1 MWWFKRRAVHAPAG
15 GVAPRLLMPLM
26 AALTL
31 TACGWHLQGAFHLPS
46 EFSPVYVQDS
56 GSGTRLGYELRDQL
70 RLAGVAEAASAKDAQ
85 AVIVISGDRIQR
97 QLLAVDSAGKGRDYA
112 VILRT
117 DYEVLRAGK
126 SLQPRRSVQRRR
138 DYLVSESQ
146 SDPLTDE
153 QRALEITDALRHEL
167 AREILRQ
174 LVVQTKA
181 SHETTP

>member
-1 MWWFKRRAVHAPAG
+1 MLWFRRRVKLMRAKGMAL
-15 GVAPRLLMPLM
+15 RLPMVLV

-31 TACGWHLQGAFHLPS
+31 TACGWRLQGAFHLPP

-56 GSGTRLGYELRDQL
+56 GSGSRLGYELRDQL
-70 RLAGVAEAASAKDAQ
+70 RLAGVTQTDSQKQAQ

-112 VILRT
+112 VILRA

-138 DYLVSESQ
+138 DYLVSEAEG
-146 SDPLTDE
+146 DPLTDE
-153 QRALEITDALRHEL
+153 LRALEITDALRREV

-174 LVVQTKA
+174 LTIQAEAK
-181 SHETTP
+181 P

>member
-1 MWWFKRRAVHAPAG
+1 MWWFKRRAVHAPARG
-15 GVAPRLLMPLM
+15 AALRLLMLLM

-31 TACGWHLQGAFHLPS
+31 TACGWHLQGAFHLPP

-56 GSGTRLGYELRDQL
+56 GSGSRLGYELRDQL
-70 RLAGVAEAASAKDAQ
+70 RLAGVTQTDFLKQAQ
-85 AVIVISGDRIQR
+85 AVIVISGDRVQR

-112 VILRT
+112 VILRA

-138 DYLVSESQ
+138 DYLVSEAEG
-146 SDPLTDE
+146 DPLTDE
-153 QRALEITDALRHEL
+153 LRALEISDALRREV

-174 LVVQTKA
+174 LTIQAEAK
-181 SHETTP
+181 P

>member
-1 MWWFKRRAVHAPAG
+1 MWWFERRAVHAPAG
-15 GVAPRLLMPLM
+15 GVALRLLMLLM

-31 TACGWHLQGAFHLPS
+31 TACGWHLQGAFHLPP

-56 GSGTRLGYELRDQL
+56 SSGTRLGYELRDQL
-70 RLAGVAEAASAKDAQ
+70 RLAGVPQTDSPKQAQ

-97 QLLAVDSAGKGRDYA
+97 QLLAVDSSGKGRDYA
-112 VILRT
+112 VILRAN
-117 DYEVLRAGK
+117 YEVLRAGK

-138 DYLVSESQ
+138 DYLVSERE

-153 QRALEITDALRHEL
+153 QRATEITDALRREV

-174 LVVQTKA
+174 LTIQAERK
-181 SHETTP
+181 P

>member
-1 MWWFKRRAVHAPAG
+1 MWSFRRRVKPMRPQGMALQLPMVLVAV
-15 GVAPRLLMPLM
+15 
-26 AALTL
+26 LTL
-31 TACGWHLQGAFHLPS
+31 TACGWHLQGAFHLPP

-56 GSGTRLGYELRDQL
+56 GSGSRLGYELRDQL
-70 RLAGVAEAASAKDAQ
+70 RLAGIAEATSAKDAQ

-112 VILRT
+112 VIMRA

-138 DYLVSESQ
+138 DYLVSEAEG
-146 SDPLTDE
+146 DPLTDE
-153 QRALEITDALRHEL
+153 QRALEITDALRREV

-174 LVVQTKA
+174 LTIQAEAKL
-181 SHETTP
+181 